1 MPKRNLPTDICPK
14 TFALGLL
21 LQVILLNRTFAQY
34 KFTNSKLTIFY
45 CKTHA
50 NGILLFYIIKKP
62 ILVKKL
68 KKRTIKKVPGG
79 NFGINISQMEV
90 V

>member
-1 MPKRNLPTDICPK
+1 MKPKLIESIAFYSIKRP
-14 TFALGLL
+14 
-21 LQVILLNRTFAQY
+21 ILL
-34 KFTNSKLTIFY
+34 
-45 CKTHA
+45 
-50 NGILLFYIIKKP
+50 
-62 ILVKKL
+62 KKL